1 VSASVLRLGTRA
13 SALATTQSRWVAA
26 AVQRATGRDVE
37 LVEVTT
43 FGDTSR
49 AHLSEIG
56 GTGVF
61 AAALRQAVADGEVDF
76 AVHSLKDLPTAAV
89 EGLVVAA
96 VPAREDPRDVLVARE
111 GLTLKGLP
119 RGARIGTGSPRRQ
132 AQLLA
137 ARPDLLVRPV
147 RGNVDRRL
155 AMVTDGS
162 LDAVVLAYAG
172 LRRLGRGDVVTDVL
186 DPDVVLPAPGQGA
199 LAVECRSDD
208 HALVAS
214 LALIDDADSRS
225 AVAAERALLAALE
238 AGCTAPVGALAAVSG
253 SSVSLRAVAAATD
266 GSVVL
271 RRGLTGPVD
280 DPSAL
285 GRELADLLLVDGAA
299 RLVDRAEPS
308 SQITPSLPAQPHPSR
323 PTQPTSSRPTQ
334 PTSSR
339 PTQPSPER
347 AS

>member
-1 VSASVLRLGTRA
+1 VSGSVLRLGTRA

-26 AVQRATGRDVE
+26 ALHRATGREVE

-43 FGDTSR
+43 LGDTSR

-61 AAALRQAVADGEVDF
+61 AAALRQAVADGEVDL
-76 AVHSLKDLPTAAV
+76 AVHSLKDLPTAPV

-96 VPAREDPRDVLVARE
+96 VPTREDPRDVLVARE
-111 GLTLKGLP
+111 GLTLRTLP
-119 RGARIGTGSPRRQ
+119 QGARIGTGSPRRQ

-137 ARPDLLVRPV
+137 ARPDLDVRPV

-162 LDAVVLAYAG
+162 LDAVVLAHAG
-172 LRRLGRGDVVTDVL
+172 LLRLGRGDVVTSVL
-186 DPDVVLPAPGQGA
+186 DPNVVLPAPGQGA

-208 HALVAS
+208 HDLRAS
-214 LALIDDADSRS
+214 IALIDDADARS
-225 AVAAERALLAALE
+225 AVTAERALLAALE
-238 AGCTAPVGALAAVSG
+238 AGCTAPVGALATVMG
-253 SSVSLRAVAAATD
+253 RRLSLQGVAAATD

-271 RRGLTGPVD
+271 RRALTGPLV

-285 GRELADLLLVDGAA
+285 GRELADVLLADGAA
-299 RLVDRAEPS
+299 QLVDRAQPS
-308 SQITPSLPAQPHPSR
+308 SQTA
-323 PTQPTSSRPTQ
+323 SSRP
-334 PTSSR
+334 S
-339 PTQPSPER
+339 QPSPER

>member
-1 VSASVLRLGTRA
+1 VSGSVLRLGTRA

-26 AVQRATGRDVE
+26 ALRRATGRDVE

-61 AAALRQAVADGEVDF
+61 AAALRQAVADGDVDL
-76 AVHSLKDLPTAAV
+76 AVHSLKDLPTAPV

-96 VPAREDPRDVLVARE
+96 VPTREDPRDVLVARD
-111 GLTLKGLP
+111 GLTLHTLP
-119 RGARIGTGSPRRQ
+119 HGARIGTGSPRRQ

-137 ARPDLLVRPV
+137 ARPDLDVRPV

-162 LDAVVLAYAG
+162 LDAVVLAHAG
-172 LRRLGRGDVVTDVL
+172 LLRLGRGDVVTSVL

-208 HALVAS
+208 RDLRAS
-214 LALIDDADSRS
+214 IALIDDADARS

-238 AGCTAPVGALAAVSG
+238 AGCTAPVGALATVTG
-253 SSVSLRAVAAATD
+253 SRLSLRGVAAATD

-271 RRGLTGPVD
+271 RRALTGPLV
-280 DPSAL
+280 DPSVL
-285 GRELADLLLVDGAA
+285 GRELADVLLADGAA
-299 RLVDRAEPS
+299 QLVDRA
-308 SQITPSLPAQPHPSR
+308 TPSPQ
-323 PTQPTSSRPTQ
+323 TTSSRP
-334 PTSSR
+334 S
-339 PTQPSPER
+339 QPSPER